1 MKKEKEFLESK
12 STISKKE
19 NLPNGFLS
27 SDKRISDIIGKPNK
41 NKNSQ
46 HSSKKSSHLK
56 NSENN

>member
-46 HSSKKSSHLK
+46 SVIKP
-56 NSENN
+56 

>member
-41 NKNSQ
+41 NSQ
-46 HSSKKSSHLK
+46 SVIKPQIYNQAFDK
-56 NSENN
+56 